1 MDPHVLST
9 TSELDATRLAEVRA
23 DFPALAVEVSGQPLA
38 YLDNAA
44 TAQKPQAVIDRL
56 DQYYREENANVHR
69 GVHAL
74 SQRATDAYE
83 GARQQIADFIGASS
97 AREIVITRGTTEAIN
112 LIAQS
117 FGGSWGPG
125 DEVIVSE
132 MEHHSNIVPW
142 QLLAERTGIK
152 LRVVPVTED
161 GELDL
166 GEFHML
172 LSSRTK
178 LVALV
183 HVSNTLGT
191 VNPVR
196 RIIADAHGM
205 GVPVMLDG
213 AQSVPHAPVNV
224 SDLDVD
230 FYCFSSH
237 KLFGPTGVGV
247 LYGKAELL
255 EAMTPWQGG
264 GDMIEQVDFAG
275 TTFNEIPHK
284 FEAGTPHI
292 AGVIGMAAAADYVDS
307 LGWDWIKRQEQDL
320 LDYSTG
326 RLQAI
331 DGLRVVG
338 TAPKKAAVI
347 SFLLGEAHPYD
358 VGTVL
363 DRLGVAVR
371 TGHHCTQPLMKR
383 YGIPGTVRASFAFY
397 NTREEVDRLV
407 SSLERAAGMLG

>member
-1 MDPHVLST
+1 MTLDLSKIRAQFPI
-9 TSELDATRLAEVRA
+9 LTREVN
-23 DFPALAVEVSGQPLA
+23 GHPLA

-44 TAQKPQAVIDRL
+44 SAQKPQAVIDRL
-56 DQYYREENANVHR
+56 DQYYREETANVHR